1 MTSTSDN
8 ENRLTS
14 ADRARVTERIRS
26 NLEAQPTHRPIIL
39 EAVIAAERVAW
50 HAIGCAAC
58 DPSRFR
64 TGRVA
69 AMVTV
74 QVAAANQGR
83 V

>member
-8 ENRLTS
+8 ENRLTT
-14 ADRARVTERIRS
+14 ADRARMTERIRS
-26 NLEAQPTHRPIIL
+26 YLEAQPTHRPIIP

-58 DPSRFR
+58 DPRDSELDEI
-64 TGRVA
+64 A